1 VIRVWDTICDLLHEV
16 TVGIVEK
23 GSCEGG
29 ATKESYRVRTWEMS
43 YRDQSKRNLR
53 VENAGFS
60 SGYN

>member
-1 VIRVWDTICDLLHEV
+1 LREA

-23 GSCEGG
+23 GSFEGG

-43 YRDQSKRNLR
+43 YGDQSKRNLR